1 VFCALPPLQCH
12 EVVRSVA
19 IDRAGTLLALGSDK
33 GEVAV
38 HDLSGG
44 DLETPL
50 WTATHKSKVVRD
62 RTFRFSSFRDDDDG
76 RVLCCVVSRKRTATR
91 ANEV

>member
-1 VFCALPPLQCH
+1 M
-12 EVVRSVA
+12 RSVA
-19 IDRAGTLLALGSDK
+19 IDRAGALLALGSDK

-50 WTATHKSKVVRD
+50 WTATHKGKVIRD
-62 RTFRFSSFRDDDDG
+62 RTFRFSDDGDG